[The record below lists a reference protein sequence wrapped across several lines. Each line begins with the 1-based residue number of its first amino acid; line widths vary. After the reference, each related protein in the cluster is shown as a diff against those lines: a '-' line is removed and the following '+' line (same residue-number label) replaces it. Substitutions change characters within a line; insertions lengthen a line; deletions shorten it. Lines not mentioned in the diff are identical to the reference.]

1 MKRSLAITSALVL
14 ALSSLLFVAE
24 ASARAGGG
32 SSGGSRGSRSYSA
45 PRAPSQVSPS
55 RPTTPSSP
63 PASAPMQSPM
73 PQRSGWGGMLGGLL
87 VGGLIGSLLFGGMG
101 GGLGHGIGGGIGLM
115 EIVLIGGLIAFAII
129 WMRRRQAAGSV
140 GTPAYAGGYGGS
152 SSGGW
157 QPSGGST
164 YSGGGSS
171 APPVAV
177 LEAPA
182 ETSDL
187 DRGLGYIRQMD
198 AQFDPAA
205 FGESATDMF
214 FKIQAAWTNR
224 DMSRVTDLLT
234 PEMRGVLEAQCDKL
248 RADRRINRLENIA
261 VRQAAVT
268 EGWQEK
274 GQDFVTVY
282 FLASLVDY
290 TTDESGAQVLDGS
303 RTEPVKFE
311 EYWTFTRPVGPN
323 PWKLSAIQQAA

>member
-1 MKRSLAITSALVL
+1 MKRSIAITSALVL

-45 PRAPSQVSPS
+45 PAPRSPSQVSPS
-55 RPTTPSSP
+55 RPTA
-63 PASAPMQSPM
+63 PASPVAPAPM

-87 VGGLIGSLLFGGMG
+87 VGGLIGSLLFGGLG
-101 GGLGHGIGGGIGLM
+101 GGLGGLGGGIGLM
-115 EIVLIGGLIAFAII
+115 EIVLIGGLIVFAIM
-129 WMRRRQAAGSV
+129 WMRRRQAAAAV
-140 GTPAYAGGYGGS
+140 GTPAYAGGYGASGS
-152 SSGGW
+152 TSGGW

-171 APPVAV
+171 AAPAAM
-177 LEAPA
+177 LDAPA
-182 ETSDL
+182 ELSDL
-187 DRGLGYIRQMD
+187 DRGIGHIRQMD

-205 FGESATDMF
+205 FGESATDLF

-224 DMSRVTDLLT
+224 DMGRVTDLLT
-234 PEMRGVLEAQCDKL
+234 PEMRGVLQAQCDTL

-311 EYWTFTRPVGPN
+311 EYWTFARPVGPN

>member
-1 MKRSLAITSALVL
+1 MKRSIAITSALVL

-45 PRAPSQVSPS
+45 PRSPSQVSPS
-55 RPTTPSSP
+55 RPTA
-63 PASAPMQSPM
+63 PASPVAPSPMQS

-101 GGLGHGIGGGIGLM
+101 GGLGGLGGGIGLL
-115 EIVLIGGLIAFAII
+115 EIVLIGGLIVFAIM
-129 WMRRRQAAGSV
+129 WMRRRQAAGAA

-152 SSGGW
+152 STGGW
-157 QPSGGST
+157 QPSGGSA
-164 YSGGGSS
+164 YSGSGSS

-182 ETSDL
+182 ELSDL
-187 DRGLGYIRQMD
+187 DRGLGHIRQMD

-224 DMSRVTDLLT
+224 DMSRVADLLT
-234 PEMRGVLEAQCDKL
+234 PEMRGVLQAQCDQL
-248 RADRRINRLENIA
+248 RVDRRINRLENIA

-274 GQDFVTVY
+274 GQDFVTLY